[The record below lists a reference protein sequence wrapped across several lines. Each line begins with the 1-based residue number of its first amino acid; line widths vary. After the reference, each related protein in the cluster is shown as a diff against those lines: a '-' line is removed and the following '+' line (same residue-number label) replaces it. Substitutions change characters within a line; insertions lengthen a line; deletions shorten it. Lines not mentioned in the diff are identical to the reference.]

1 MGRPMLDFPE
11 KYLMRSCILDF
22 EEIIKLIYVPDI
34 KEILAIMET
43 TDVNNLE
50 HAGVKRDAE
59 DDDGE
64 PAAKRMRTEYLEA
77 YMVKVTSFW
86 QSRQKKE
93 IKTNEMN
100 KTNNINIEAYSPIS
114 LEESSEVR

>member
-1 MGRPMLDFPE
+1 
-11 KYLMRSCILDF
+11 
-22 EEIIKLIYVPDI
+22 
-34 KEILAIMET
+34 
-43 TDVNNLE
+43 
-50 HAGVKRDAE
+50 
-59 DDDGE
+59 
-64 PAAKRMRTEYLEA
+64 MRTEYLEA

-100 KTNNINIEAYSPIS
+100 KTNNINIGAYSPIS